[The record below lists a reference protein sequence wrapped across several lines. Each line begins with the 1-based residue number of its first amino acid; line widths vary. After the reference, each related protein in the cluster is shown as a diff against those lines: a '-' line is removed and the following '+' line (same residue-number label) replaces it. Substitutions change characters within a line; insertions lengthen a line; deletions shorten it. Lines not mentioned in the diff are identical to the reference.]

1 MQSDL
6 SGDMKVLL
14 DPQIFITQKFGGISR
29 LFVEVWKRAMNN
41 EEIKFECPLL
51 YSENYH
57 LNESGVEPKNM
68 FTFLHHLHFRGT
80 GRVKDRLKNY
90 SLKKTERK
98 LDTQHF
104 DVFLSTYYDPY
115 FLDHLGRTPFILT
128 VFDMIH
134 EIFPEHFTNDKKTV
148 LQKKK
153 LLERANKIIAISKQ
167 TKKDILRFYPQVPQ
181 DKIDVV
187 YLSQSIIDNDVL
199 LTDRLPDNFILFVGN
214 RGAYKNFKFF
224 AETTTPILKKDA
236 ELYIVC
242 AGGGKLLEKEIEM
255 LRHLGIADKVI
266 QKDYKDS
273 ELASFYKAAK
283 VFVFPSAYEGFGIP
297 TLEAMKCGCPV
308 ILANSSCLPEVGGDA
323 ALYFESNDKDSLADA
338 IDTILNDERVR
349 KELIQKGLKQVN
361 EFSWEKTAE
370 GYFNVIKN
378 FA

>member
-1 MQSDL
+1 
-6 SGDMKVLL
+6 MKVLL

-29 LFVEVWKRAMNN
+29 LFVEVWKRAMDND
-41 EEIKFECPLL
+41 EIKFECPLL

-57 LNESGVEPKNM
+57 LNESGLEPTNI
-68 FTFLHHLHFRGT
+68 FTFLHHLHFKGT
-80 GRVKDRLKNY
+80 GRIKDLLKNS
-90 SLKKTERK
+90 SLRRAEKK
-98 LDTQHF
+98 LAAQQF
-104 DVFLSTYYDPY
+104 NVFLSTYYDTY
-115 FLDHLGRTPFILT
+115 FLEHLGKTPFILT

-134 EIFPEHFTNDKKTV
+134 EIFPEHFANDKKTI

-153 LLERANKIIAISKQ
+153 LLEGASKIIAISKQ
-167 TKKDILRFYPQVPQ
+167 TKKDILSFYPQVPP

-187 YLSQSIIDNDVL
+187 YLSQSIITNDAVI
-199 LTDRLPDNFILFVGN
+199 TDKLPLNFILFVGN
-214 RGAYKNFKFF
+214 RGAYKNFKLF
-224 AETTTPILKKDA
+224 AETAAPILIKYP

-242 AGGGKLLEKEIEM
+242 AGGGKLLDKETEM
-255 LRHLGIADKVI
+255 LKQLGIAGKVI

-273 ELASFYKAAK
+273 QLASFYKAAK

-338 IDTILNDERVR
+338 IDKILNDESLR
-349 KELIQKGLKQVN
+349 KELIQKGLRQVN
-361 EFSWEKTAE
+361 EFPWEKTAE

>member
-1 MQSDL
+1 
-6 SGDMKVLL
+6 MKVLL

-29 LFVEVWKRAMNN
+29 LFVEVWKRAKDN

-57 LNESGVEPKNM
+57 LNESGLEPGNI

-80 GRVKDRLKNY
+80 GRIKDL
-90 SLKKTERK
+90 LKKSSLRKTEKK
-98 LDTQHF
+98 LATGQF
-104 DVFLSTYYDPY
+104 NVFLSTYYDTY
-115 FLDHLGRTPFILT
+115 FLEHLGNTPFILT

-134 EIFPEHFTNDKKTV
+134 EIFPEHFANDKKTI

-153 LLERANKIIAISKQ
+153 LLEGASKIIAISKQ
-167 TKKDILRFYPQVPQ
+167 TKKDILSFYPNIPPG
-181 DKIDVV
+181 KIDVV
-187 YLSQSIIDNDVL
+187 YLSQSIISNDTL
-199 LTDRLPDNFILFVGN
+199 IIDKLPDNFILFVGN
-214 RGAYKNFKFF
+214 RGTYKNFKLF
-224 AETTTPILKKDA
+224 AETVGPILKKYPQ
-236 ELYIVC
+236 LYVVC
-242 AGGGKLLEKEIEM
+242 AGGGKLLDKETEM
-255 LRHLGIADKVI
+255 LKQLGIAGKVI

-273 ELASFYKAAK
+273 QLASFYKAAK

-323 ALYFESNDKDSLADA
+323 VLYFESNDKDSLADA
-338 IDTILNDERVR
+338 INRILNDESLR
-349 KELIQKGLKQVN
+349 KELIQKGLRQVN